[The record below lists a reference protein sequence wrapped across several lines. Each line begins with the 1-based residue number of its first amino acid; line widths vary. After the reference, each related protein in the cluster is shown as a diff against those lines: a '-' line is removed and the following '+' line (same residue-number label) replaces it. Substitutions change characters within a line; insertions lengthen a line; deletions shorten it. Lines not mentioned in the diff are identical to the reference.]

1 MAENEILQSTA
12 VDENND
18 YNASEIQVLE
28 GLEAV
33 RKRPGMYIGSTSVS
47 GLHHLVYEIVDNS
60 IDEALA
66 GYCTE
71 IKVTINEGNTITV
84 VDNGRGIPVDIQAQ
98 TGRPAL
104 EVVYTVLHA
113 GGKFG
118 GGGYKV
124 SGGLHG
130 VGASVVNALSEWLT
144 VQVHKNGN
152 IYEMKFSRGKITQEM
167 TIIGSTDRTGT
178 TVTFKPDPE
187 MFEELEYS
195 YETLHTR
202 MREEAFLNAGLR
214 ITIEDKRLESE
225 EKPESERRDSMC
237 YEGGIREF
245 VTWLNKKKEPLHNNV
260 IYMSGMKG
268 DSFAELAL
276 QYDDGYQENILSFA
290 NNVHT
295 PEGGMHE
302 TGFKAALTRVLNA
315 YGIKN
320 GIIKEGDKVSGEDCR
335 EGLTC
340 VISVKLTN
348 AQFEGQT
355 KAKLGNSEI
364 RTLVDG
370 IVSDRLM
377 QFLEENPVVA
387 RTILDKAMTA
397 NRAREAAR
405 KARESIRRKSALGG
419 AAMPDKLR
427 DCNEN
432 NPELTELYIVEGD
445 SAAGAIRTSR
455 DAEFQGVMPVRGK
468 ILNCLK
474 EDYPRIFKSDII
486 MDLMR
491 VLGCG
496 VEIKDKRIKNLGAF
510 DLDNL
515 NWNKVIIC
523 TDADVDG
530 YHIRTL
536 VLTMLYR
543 LVPTLIDEGY
553 VYIAESPLYEIN
565 CKEKTYFAY
574 TELEKNGILK
584 EIGDQKC
591 SINRS
596 KGLGEND
603 PDMMWLTTMNPETRR
618 LIKVEPEDVTK
629 METMFNLLL
638 GNDEAGRKRHISE
651 HGKEY
656 LDQLDLQ

>member
-1 MAENEILQSTA
+1 MANE
-12 VDENND
+12 ND
-18 YNASEIQVLE
+18 YDGGEIKILE

-33 RKRPGMYIGSTSVS
+33 RKRPGMYIGSTSAS
-47 GLHHLVYEIVDNS
+47 GLHHLVWEIVDNS
-60 IDEALA
+60 VDEAMA
-66 GYCTE
+66 GFCTE
-71 IKVTINEGNTITV
+71 IQVTVHADNSITV
-84 VDNGRGIPVDIQAQ
+84 VDNGRGIPVDEHPVKKIP
-98 TGRPAL
+98 TL
-104 EVVYTVLHA
+104 EVVMTILHA
-113 GGKFG
+113 GGKFDNSA
-118 GGGYKV
+118 YKV

-130 VGASVVNALSEWLT
+130 VGISVVNALSKRVV
-144 VQVHKNGN
+144 VQVRRDGN
-152 IYEMKFSRGKITQEM
+152 TYEMEFSRGKTVKKMEVVG
-167 TIIGSTDRTGT
+167 TSDSTGT
-178 TVTFKPDPE
+178 TVTFWPDDE
-187 MFEELEYS
+187 IFETCIYDFD
-195 YETLHTR
+195 TLHNRLQET
-202 MREEAFLNAGLR
+202 AFLNKNLKIVLTDEREA
-214 ITIEDKRLESE
+214 TPHVE
-225 EKPESERRDSMC
+225 EFC
-237 YEGGIREF
+237 YEGGIIDF
-245 VTWLNKKKEPLHNNV
+245 VKFLNEGKDVPEAFKEPIYIEGKSDPDAPVAKMGEVEVSLQWNSGYGENV
-260 IYMSGMKG
+260 M
-268 DSFAELAL
+268 
-276 QYDDGYQENILSFA
+276 SFA
-290 NNVHT
+290 NDIYT
-295 PEGGMHE
+295 PEGGMHLE
-302 TGFKAALTRVLNA
+302 GFRTALTRVINDYARKQNLL
-315 YGIKN
+315 
-320 GIIKEGDKVSGEDCR
+320 KEKDANLTGDDVR
-335 EGLTC
+335 EGLSA
-340 VISVKLTN
+340 VISVKLPDP
-348 AQFEGQT
+348 QFEGQT
-355 KAKLGNSEI
+355 KAKLGSSYM
-364 RTLVDG
+364 RALTLKIVTDG
-370 IVSDRLM
+370 LADY
-377 QFLEENPVVA
+377 LEEHP
-387 RTILDKAMTA
+387 KP
-397 NRAREAAR
+397 AREIVKKAQQACKARNAAR
-405 KARESIRRKSALGG
+405 KAREATRRKSLLETASLPG
-419 AAMPDKLR
+419 KLADCSVR
-427 DCNEN
+427 DA
-432 NPELTELYIVEGD
+432 ELTELFIVEGD

-638 GNDEAGRKRHISE
+638 GNDETGRKRHISE

>member
-1 MAENEILQSTA
+1 MAKKKEEYGNESIKSLKGA
-12 VDENND
+12 DR
-18 YNASEIQVLE
+18 
-28 GLEAV
+28 V
-33 RKRPGMYIGSTSVS
+33 RKRPAVIFGSDGVEGCAHSIF
-47 GLHHLVYEIVDNS
+47 EIVSNS
-60 IDEALA
+60 IDEARD
-66 GYCTE
+66 GHGNK
-71 IKVTINEGNTITV
+71 INVTLYPDHSVEV
-84 VDNGRGIPVDIQAQ
+84 EDFGRGIPVDYNKAEE
-98 TGRPAL
+98 RWNWDL
-104 EVVYTVLHA
+104 VFCELYA
-113 GGKFG
+113 GGKYGEGSGNYDFSLG
-118 GGGYKV
+118 LNGLGLCATQYSSEWMTADIYRDGMHYHLDFKKGENV
-124 SGGLHG
+124 GGLKKEPFTG
-130 VGASVVNALSEWLT
+130 RRTGSVIRWKPDTDVFTDINVPADTFKDMLRRQAVVNDGVTL
-144 VQVHKNGN
+144 VFN
-152 IYEMKFSRGKITQEM
+152 
-167 TIIGSTDRTGT
+167 DRTGERAEKIEYFYEHGIQDYANEIAGEGT
-178 TVTFKPDPE
+178 LTPVYFCSGSAIGRDRDDQPE
-187 MFEELEYS
+187 YQVKMNVAFCFSNAVQTLEYYHNSSWLEHGGSPDRAVRLAFVNQINNWLKNKGLYKKNESSITFNDVQDCLILVSSSFSTRTS
-195 YETLHTR
+195 YENQTKKAITNKFVAQAMTEFLKEGLEIYFIENKAEADKIAEQILINKR
-202 MREEAFLNAGLR
+202 SREQAEKARLN
-214 ITIEDKRLESE
+214 I
-225 EKPESERRDSMC
+225 
-237 YEGGIREF
+237 
-245 VTWLNKKKEPLHNNV
+245 KKKL
-260 IYMSGMKG
+260 SGNI
-268 DSFAELAL
+268 DLA
-276 QYDDGYQENILSFA
+276 N
-290 NNVHT
+290 
-295 PEGGMHE
+295 
-302 TGFKAALTRVLNA
+302 RVQ
-315 YGIKN
+315 KF
-320 GIIKEGDKVSGEDCR
+320 VDCR
-335 EGLTC
+335 
-340 VISVKLTN
+340 
-348 AQFEGQT
+348 T
-355 KAKLGNSEI
+355 KDAS
-364 RTLVDG
+364 
-370 IVSDRLM
+370 
-377 QFLEENPVVA
+377 
-387 RTILDKAMTA
+387 
-397 NRAREAAR
+397 
-405 KARESIRRKSALGG
+405 RR
-419 AAMPDKLR
+419 
-427 DCNEN
+427 
-432 NPELTELYIVEGD
+432 ELYIVEGD
-445 SAAGAIRTSR
+445 SALGACKQSR
-455 DAEFQGVMPVRGK
+455 DAEFQGLMPVRGK

-474 EDYPRIFKSDII
+474 EDYPRIFKSDVI

>member
-1 MAENEILQSTA
+1 MKEFAGEDAFSSVQFWQTERKGRDRADKPDYKVKINAALCFSNKKQRKEYYHNSSFLEHGGAPEKAARSAFVSQIDAYLKQNGKYLKSDSKISFQDVEDCLILVISSFSTQTSYENQTKKAITNKFIQEAMTEFFRAQLEIYFIEHKTEA
-12 VDENND
+12 DRVME
-18 YNASEIQVLE
+18 QVLIN
-28 GLEAV
+28 
-33 RKRPGMYIGSTSVS
+33 KRSRENAEKTRQ
-47 GLHHLVYEIVDNS
+47 S
-60 IDEALA
+60 IKTNLQQKTDMANR
-66 GYCTE
+66 
-71 IKVTINEGNTITV
+71 V
-84 VDNGRGIPVDIQAQ
+84 Q
-98 TGRPAL
+98 
-104 EVVYTVLHA
+104 
-113 GGKFG
+113 KF
-118 GGGYKV
+118 
-124 SGGLHG
+124 
-130 VGASVVNALSEWLT
+130 
-144 VQVHKNGN
+144 
-152 IYEMKFSRGKITQEM
+152 I
-167 TIIGSTDRTGT
+167 
-178 TVTFKPDPE
+178 
-187 MFEELEYS
+187 
-195 YETLHTR
+195 
-202 MREEAFLNAGLR
+202 
-214 ITIEDKRLESE
+214 
-225 EKPESERRDSMC
+225 
-237 YEGGIREF
+237 
-245 VTWLNKKKEPLHNNV
+245 
-260 IYMSGMKG
+260 
-268 DSFAELAL
+268 
-276 QYDDGYQENILSFA
+276 
-290 NNVHT
+290 
-295 PEGGMHE
+295 
-302 TGFKAALTRVLNA
+302 
-315 YGIKN
+315 
-320 GIIKEGDKVSGEDCR
+320 DCR
-335 EGLTC
+335 
-340 VISVKLTN
+340 SKDKN
-348 AQFEGQT
+348 RR
-355 KAKLGNSEI
+355 EI
-364 RTLVDG
+364 
-370 IVSDRLM
+370 
-377 QFLEENPVVA
+377 
-387 RTILDKAMTA
+387 
-397 NRAREAAR
+397 
-405 KARESIRRKSALGG
+405 
-419 AAMPDKLR
+419 
-427 DCNEN
+427 
-432 NPELTELYIVEGD
+432 YIVEGD

>member
-71 IKVTINEGNTITV
+71 IQVTINEGNTITV

-167 TIIGSTDRTGT
+167 TIIGSTDHTGT

-295 PEGGMHE
+295 PDGGMPE

-340 VISVKLTN
+340 VISVTPTN

-355 KAKLGNSEI
+355 KAKPGNSEI
-364 RTLVDG
+364 RTPVDG

-377 QFLEENPVVA
+377 QFLEENPVLA
-387 RTILDKAMTA
+387 RTILDQAMTA
-397 NRAREAAR
+397 NRPPVAAR
-405 KARESIRRKSALGG
+405 KA
-419 AAMPDKLR
+419 
-427 DCNEN
+427 C
-432 NPELTELYIVEGD
+432 
-445 SAAGAIRTSR
+445 
-455 DAEFQGVMPVRGK
+455 
-468 ILNCLK
+468 
-474 EDYPRIFKSDII
+474 
-486 MDLMR
+486 
-491 VLGCG
+491 
-496 VEIKDKRIKNLGAF
+496 
-510 DLDNL
+510 
-515 NWNKVIIC
+515 
-523 TDADVDG
+523 
-530 YHIRTL
+530 
-536 VLTMLYR
+536 
-543 LVPTLIDEGY
+543 
-553 VYIAESPLYEIN
+553 
-565 CKEKTYFAY
+565 
-574 TELEKNGILK
+574 
-584 EIGDQKC
+584 
-591 SINRS
+591 
-596 KGLGEND
+596 
-603 PDMMWLTTMNPETRR
+603 
-618 LIKVEPEDVTK
+618 
-629 METMFNLLL
+629 
-638 GNDEAGRKRHISE
+638 
-651 HGKEY
+651 
-656 LDQLDLQ
+656 